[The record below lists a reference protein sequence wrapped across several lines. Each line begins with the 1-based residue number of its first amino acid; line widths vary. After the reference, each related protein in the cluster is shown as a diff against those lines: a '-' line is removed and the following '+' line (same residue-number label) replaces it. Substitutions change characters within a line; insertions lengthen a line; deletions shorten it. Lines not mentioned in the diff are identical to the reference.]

1 MLALDFLLLIMIGIC
16 ITYCWMLNRRIQDLQ
31 NSRIEFARMIK
42 ELNVSIVKAETS
54 VAELS
59 ELSKVTSSE
68 LKNNIIEAKATYN
81 DLNAINNIGNSLA
94 SSLTAQINDIKR
106 EQKSNSQTSHNSTQ
120 YNDSKTNVI
129 DSRFGDDD
137 LVDDTDVEEKAS
149 YTNHLKNFIT
159 QIVTKK
165 PDENMST
172 NQMSYYDTLRRI
184 SAKK

>member
-1 MLALDFLLLIMIGIC
+1 MLALDFLLLIMIGVC

-59 ELSKVTSSE
+59 ELSKVTSNE
-68 LKNNIIEAKATYN
+68 LKNYIVEAKATYN
-81 DLNAINNIGNSLA
+81 ELNMINDVSSSLA
-94 SSLTAQINDIKR
+94 NTLTTQVNNIKR
-106 EQKSNSQTSHNSTQ
+106 EQKNNLHSPSSNSSNNESKH
-120 YNDSKTNVI
+120 YADSA
-129 DSRFGDDD
+129 RFSDDD
-137 LVDDTDVEEKAS
+137 LAEDFEPEEKVS

-165 PDENMST
+165 SDENMSA
-172 NQMSYYDTLRRI
+172 NQTSYYDTLRRI